1 MGFEDDDDAEVGP
14 RLSYNCGDLGRKR
27 ALLLALDRDE
37 GDLDLLVDPRDLVLE
52 GDLDRD
58 RSRERDRDLVRDR
71 CTLLEYEECEGR
83 GDRCRE

>member
-1 MGFEDDDDAEVGP
+1 MGFEDDDDVGP

-27 ALLLALDRDE
+27 ALLALDRDE
-37 GDLDLLVDPRDLVLE
+37 GDFDLLVDPRDLVLE